1 MMETTNAFTDDD
13 DDDDAA
19 DASSSSSSASSSS
32 SSSTLN
38 SWIDFAP
45 LGRKSIRTTDRPNP
59 RSGFEDEQTGPA
71 GERRGSGTGVVSK
84 AHECASRREHKGKA
98 EGEECTPTDAFR
110 RFNYRILEVES
121 E

>member
-1 MMETTNAFTDDD
+1 MMMETTNAFTDDD

-38 SWIDFAP
+38 SWIDLH
-45 LGRKSIRTTDRPNP
+45 LGRKSIERPIDLSEGDLRTNRQDPPATP
-59 RSGFEDEQTGPA
+59 RIGD
-71 GERRGSGTGVVSK
+71 GVVSNT
-84 AHECASRREHKGKA
+84 HECASRREHKGKA